1 MDDLDLYQKAQH
13 AGQLKYWTQ
22 VFYEIE
28 KLEAEDGKTSN
39 QFLKE
44 KQLYLEKLRAKTSN
58 AYYAMLSIRPKID
71 QKFEDFEP
79 FINRVVKKCWLKD
92 NCLWVYEQKGE
103 NEADMGKGLHCHI
116 LYQLH
121 GIKHGKKQKSKTQCL
136 NEILEMIKN
145 LDWIEPQG
153 IHIQVY
159 KKEDGDKVH
168 NYLLGEKSPQEK
180 QKSQE
185 FDVIYREKNNIEKSY
200 GLNELSGIVD
210 NK

>member
-1 MDDLDLYQKAQH
+1 MDDRCNDLELYHKAEH
-13 AGQLKYWTQ
+13 AGKLKYWTA

-39 QFLKE
+39 QFLLK

-58 AYYAMLSIRPKID
+58 AYYAMLSIRPKED

-92 NCLWVYEQKGE
+92 NCFWVYEQKGE
-103 NEADMGKGLHCHI
+103 TEADMGKGLHCHI
-116 LYQLH
+116 LFQLH
-121 GIKHGKKQKSKTQCL
+121 GIKHGKKQKSKMQCL
-136 NEILEMIKN
+136 NEILDMIKN
-145 LDWIEPQG
+145 VEWIEPQG

-168 NYLLGEKSPQEK
+168 NYLLGEKSPEEK
-180 QKSQE
+180 QKSQKI
-185 FDVIYREKNNIEKSY
+185 DVIYREKNNIKKYY
-200 GLNELSGIVD
+200 GRLEST
-210 NK
+210 